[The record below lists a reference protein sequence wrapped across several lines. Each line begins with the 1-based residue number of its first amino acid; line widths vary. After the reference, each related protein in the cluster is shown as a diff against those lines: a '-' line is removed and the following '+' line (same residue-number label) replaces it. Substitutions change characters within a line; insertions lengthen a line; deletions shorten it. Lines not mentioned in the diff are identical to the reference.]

1 MWMDEYFNKSIKAYP
16 NLNGLTYDLTIVFSK
31 IYCFV
36 ETPIEFVGKIRI
48 ENEDRG

>member
-16 NLNGLTYDLTIVFSK
+16 NLNGLTYNSTIVFSK
-31 IYCFV
+31 IDCFV